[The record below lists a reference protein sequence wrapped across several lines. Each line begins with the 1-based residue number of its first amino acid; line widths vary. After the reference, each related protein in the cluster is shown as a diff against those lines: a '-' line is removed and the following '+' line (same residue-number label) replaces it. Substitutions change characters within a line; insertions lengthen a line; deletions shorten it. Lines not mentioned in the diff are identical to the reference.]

1 MSESSDSTERLL
13 SELVALQKDANASQ
27 LRTIENA
34 EKYQTETR
42 ERIQASIRL
51 QEIAVARQQR
61 FVRLWGAMLVI
72 VFAAIVYLI
81 YKVYPAIH

>member
-51 QEIAVARQQR
+51 QETAVARQQR